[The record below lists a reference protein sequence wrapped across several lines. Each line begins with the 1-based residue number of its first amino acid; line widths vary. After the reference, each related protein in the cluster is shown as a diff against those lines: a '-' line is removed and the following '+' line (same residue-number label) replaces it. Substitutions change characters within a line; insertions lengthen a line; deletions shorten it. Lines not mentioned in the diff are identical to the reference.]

1 MSFSSRPARALFP
14 ALSRAALS
22 LAAALLAGQASA
34 QADHSWTSIGSVGS
48 VTPAQQ
54 GSVEHSI
61 NWARVPFGLANGEA
75 TLHYNV
81 TAVDGLFV
89 PPPGLS
95 TFAFGMR
102 FIDNGASGRVQL
114 RLRSYD
120 RVTGAVT
127 TINVLDSNNVAPSSS
142 AQSTFHCIAH
152 DFDFSQ
158 KSYFVE
164 AVLSKTA
171 LAGRAQLGSTWI
183 TPTACVVSP

>member
-1 MSFSSRPARALFP
+1 MSFSSRLALAP
-14 ALSRAALS
+14 LSI
-22 LAAALLAGQASA
+22 AAALFAGQASA

-61 NWARVPFGLANGEA
+61 NWARVPFGLASGEA

-95 TFAFGMR
+95 TFALGMR
-102 FIDNGASGRVQL
+102 FIDNGASGRVQV

-120 RVTGAVT
+120 RVTGALVT
-127 TINVLDSNNVAPSSS
+127 IDALDSNNIAPSSS

-183 TPTACVVSP
+183 TPTPCIVSP

>member
-1 MSFSSRPARALFP
+1 MSTTLRLIPAILP
-14 ALSRAALS
+14 
-22 LAAALLAGQASA
+22 LAAALFTGQAAA
-34 QADHSWTSIGSVGS
+34 QADHSWTSIGAVGS

-61 NWARVPFGLANGEA
+61 NWARVPFGLASGEA
-75 TLHYNV
+75 TLRYNV

-120 RVTGAVT
+120 RTNGALA
-127 TINVLDSNNVAPSSS
+127 TIETLDSNAVPANSS
-142 AQSTFHCIAH
+142 AQSTFKCIAH

-158 KSYFVE
+158 KTYFVE

-171 LAGRAQLGSTWI
+171 LAGRAQLGATWI
-183 TPTACVVSP
+183 TPTSCLIAP

>member
-1 MSFSSRPARALFP
+1 MSFQVRHLVALLPLTTALF
-14 ALSRAALS
+14 
-22 LAAALLAGQASA
+22 AGQAAA

-61 NWARVPFGLANGEA
+61 NWARVPFGLASGEA

-120 RVTGAVT
+120 RTNGALA
-127 TINVLDSNNVAPSSS
+127 TIETLDSNAIPASNS
-142 AQSTFHCIAH
+142 AQSTFKCIAH

-158 KSYFVE
+158 KTYFVE

-171 LAGRAQLGSTWI
+171 LAGRAQLGATWI
-183 TPTACVVSP
+183 TPTTCIVSP